1 MLSLKSSRSR
11 LDRDLSRAKSYE
23 EWLELAQAHDEAT
36 GMDKWKLEPNST
48 KYDDA
53 NIQYRVDELRKLRA
67 NHDDVGLLFAL
78 NEGIHGNQGGIG
90 NEALYEK
97 AKFGTKNSSQTMSMK
112 SSMRCFI
119 SSLCLK
125 ATNSTR
131 KIK

>member
-53 NIQYRVDELRKLRA
+53 NTHDERRRITR
-67 NHDDVGLLFAL
+67 LF
-78 NEGIHGNQGGIG
+78 
-90 NEALYEK
+90 
-97 AKFGTKNSSQTMSMK
+97 SS
-112 SSMRCFI
+112 R
-119 SSLCLK
+119 
-125 ATNSTR
+125 R
-131 KIK
+131 G